1 MSFLFKLK
9 KRLHENQ
16 LAVLG
21 CLWPHSCLPQGMPVV
36 VPEVAIIYWFP
47 HFILV
52 GFLSKQI
59 LLMCLALIRNFHQMI
74 NIY

>member
-1 MSFLFKLK
+1 
-9 KRLHENQ
+9 
-16 LAVLG
+16 
-21 CLWPHSCLPQGMPVV
+21 MPVV